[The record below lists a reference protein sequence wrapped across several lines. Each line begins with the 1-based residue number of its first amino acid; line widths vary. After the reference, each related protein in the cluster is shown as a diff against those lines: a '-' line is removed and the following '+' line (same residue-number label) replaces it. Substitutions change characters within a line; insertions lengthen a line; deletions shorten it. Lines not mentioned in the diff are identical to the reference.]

1 MQCALENIQ
10 HIELLD
16 HFRILILLA
25 ISSLSELSTHGRKR
39 PLHSSRLSKARRSD
53 ALWRCTAYRLATTR
67 HIGFCA
73 PFDHVSVYMR
83 GLEQGGGPYLQVRQ
97 PVRDLVCDF
106 RAISL
111 TLPNR
116 KGIVCFLSPD
126 IAMWLAD
133 FASRFSPELQ
143 LAI

>member
-16 HFRILILLA
+16 HFRILILLV
-25 ISSLSELSTHGRKR
+25 ISSLSKLSTHVRKR

-67 HIGFCA
+67 HIGFCE
-73 PFDHVSVYMR
+73 PFDHVSIYMR

-106 RAISL
+106 RAISV
-111 TLPNR
+111 TLANR
-116 KGIVCFLSPD
+116 KGIVWFLITRCCRVVGS
-126 IAMWLAD
+126 
-133 FASRFSPELQ
+133 FASSFCSEFC
-143 LAI
+143 